1 MRPAPILALALAA
14 LLPTGCSGSDDRSAP
29 GGVTQD
35 EAAAL
40 NDAAA
45 MLDNAALDA
54 NAIAPDPKDRP

>member
-1 MRPAPILALALAA
+1 MRPAPSLAPMLAA
-14 LLPTGCSGSDDRSAP
+14 LLLVGCSRSDDRSAP

-54 NAIAPDPKDRP
+54 HAIAPDPKERP

>member
-1 MRPAPILALALAA
+1 MAT
-14 LLPTGCSGSDDRSAP
+14 LLPAGCSGSDDRSAP

>member
-1 MRPAPILALALAA
+1 MRPALILALALAA
-14 LLPTGCSGSDDRSAP
+14 LLPAGCSGSNDRSAT

>member
-1 MRPAPILALALAA
+1 MRAALALAA
-14 LLPTGCSGSDDRSAP
+14 LLLAGCSGSDDRSAP
-29 GGVTQD
+29 GGVTRD

-54 NAIAPDPKDRP
+54 NAIAPVPEDRP

>member
-1 MRPAPILALALAA
+1 MRHAPALACTLAA
-14 LLPTGCSGSDDRSAP
+14 LLLAGCSGGDGRSAP

-54 NAIAPDPKDRP
+54 NAIAPDRKDRP

>member
-1 MRPAPILALALAA
+1 MRPAFALAA
-14 LLPTGCSGSDDRSAP
+14 LLLAGCGGSDDRSAP

-45 MLDNAALDA
+45 MLDDAALDA
-54 NAIAPDPKDRP
+54 NAIAPDPKERP

>member
-1 MRPAPILALALAA
+1 MHPAFALAA
-14 LLPTGCSGSDDRSAP
+14 LLLVGCSGSDERSAP
-29 GGVTQD
+29 GGVTQE

-54 NAIAPDPKDRP
+54 NAIAPAPEERP

>member
-1 MRPAPILALALAA
+1 MRPAPVLVHALAA
-14 LLPTGCSGSDDRSAP
+14 LLLAGCSGSDDRSAP

-45 MLDNAALDA
+45 MLDNTALDA
-54 NAIAPDPKDRP
+54 NAIAPDPKERP

>member
-1 MRPAPILALALAA
+1 MRPAPILALALAT
-14 LLPTGCSGSDDRSAP
+14 LLPAGCSGSDDRSAP

-54 NAIAPDPKDRP
+54 NAIAPDPKNRP

>member
-1 MRPAPILALALAA
+1 MRPASALAHVLAA
-14 LLPTGCSGSDDRSAP
+14 LFLAGCSGADDRSAP

-40 NDAAA
+40 DDAAA

-54 NAIAPDPKDRP
+54 NAIAPDPKERP

>member
-1 MRPAPILALALAA
+1 MRPAFALAA
-14 LLPTGCSGSDDRSAP
+14 LLLAGCGESDDRSAP

-45 MLDNAALDA
+45 MLDDAALDA
-54 NAIAPDPKDRP
+54 NAIAPDPKERP

>member
-1 MRPAPILALALAA
+1 MLAA
-14 LLPTGCSGSDDRSAP
+14 LLLVGCSRSDDRSAP

-54 NAIAPDPKDRP
+54 HAIAPDPKERP

>member
-1 MRPAPILALALAA
+1 MRPVLALAA
-14 LLPTGCSGSDDRSAP
+14 LLLAGCGASDDRSGP

-54 NAIAPDPKDRP
+54 NAIAPDPKEQP

>member
-1 MRPAPILALALAA
+1 MRHLATLAVLFLAA
-14 LLPTGCSGSDDRSAP
+14 CNGADQRSAP

-45 MLDNAALDA
+45 MLDDNALDA
-54 NAIAPDPKDRP
+54 NAIAPDPKERP